1 MDRPRIPTS
10 GPELRWPAE
19 SSRHVYMRPLTDG
32 LFIDHL
38 AWPCQLPHIFY
49 IHDCKYTHIYRI
61 RKYKNTPT
69 YTISLDKIKILEKM
83 VKKSW
88 KERCGKLET
97 IKKEV
102 EIEKIIK
109 HVGPIWG
116 QHEAADKIKK
126 FMTENNMHG
135 QRWCWSGAWN
145 SENGTSYA
153 EFWRILAKH

>member
-1 MDRPRIPTS
+1 M
-10 GPELRWPAE
+10 E
-19 SSRHVYMRPLTDG
+19 
-32 LFIDHL
+32 
-38 AWPCQLPHIFY
+38 
-49 IHDCKYTHIYRI
+49 
-61 RKYKNTPT
+61 
-69 YTISLDKIKILEKM
+69 
-83 VKKSW
+83 KKSW

-126 FMTENNMHG
+126 FMTENNMYG

-145 SENGTSYA
+145 SEKGTSYA
-153 EFWRILAKH
+153 EFWRLRAKHE